1 MTALEIIN
9 KLKSARGDAML
20 WIIYDRKEAA
30 LHPGY
35 RHEYAVNVPF
45 ADAMMARTDPAL
57 DIIQKTQDGELFTA

>member
-20 WIIYDRKEAA
+20 WIDHSRKEAA

-35 RHEYAVNVPF
+35 RHEYAVSVPY

-57 DIIQKTQDGELFTA
+57 DIIEKTQDGELITA

>member
-1 MTALEIIN
+1 
-9 KLKSARGDAML
+9 ML
-20 WIIYDRKEAA
+20 WINYDRKEAA